1 MDAKELIKLLV
12 YFSKAD
18 NEFKGEEFAFIL
30 NVATKLGITQDQV
43 EHIVR
48 NPGSFELEAPDSEQS
63 RMQIM
68 YYLLFLMK
76 IDKSVDEDEAA
87 LVHHFGFRLGFSR
100 GMIND
105 FIDLMKHHQDSR
117 VPSSGM
123 LDIIRRYQN

>member
-1 MDAKELIKLLV
+1 MADDAEDDVEWVDDDFDGDI
-12 YFSKAD
+12 
-18 NEFKGEEFAFIL
+18 FIYRGGRRAPQH
-30 NVATKLGITQDQV
+30 VT
-43 EHIVR
+43 HVR
-48 NPGSFELEAPDSEQS
+48 
-63 RMQIM
+63 
-68 YYLLFLMK
+68 